1 MRLIY
6 FVNRDEENYILI
18 EEKLKQGR
26 KTNWKNSIGTHII
39 GKYKNTEFDFEV
51 LEYLYQK
58 GNPRLSICHNG
69 DVKILYPSAM
79 KTFKGFDM
87 LLDFKSRDF
96 LYNVGYHVKDDKRDF
111 VITDRKKDRDKN
123 GYLWKY
129 YKIQCNKCGFDSSEN
144 YYLGEYR
151 DEYWIEERS
160 MKSGAGCGCCSSQF
174 CVTGINDM
182 WTTNPKVA
190 ELLEDEEEGY
200 KNCIGTNRKLNFT
213 CPNCGSIRSLRP
225 YDVKK
230 YGKVTCIC
238 SDSFSYPEKFTYCLL
253 KQLDVNFIWQYSS
266 HDCKWIRDRRKY
278 DFYFKLNN
286 EEYIIETHGMQHYES
301 SFVRI
306 NSNRN
311 RSLKEEQDND
321 KYKYEM
327 AINNG
332 IKPQNYIVIDFRES
346 NLEWGKEH
354 IINSKLCSLFNLN
367 FVNWKECNSYALSSK
382 VIEVCK
388 LKESNPNYTIK
399 DICKITGIGVTSVR
413 NSLKNGKTFKEIDY
427 EYSPRKHGDGLF
439 LKVETIDGMFIG
451 NFRSTHELDRMS
463 NYLFGRHIDY
473 RNIFRNL
480 TTGGSVFDLI
490 ITPISEEEYYKNCSI
505 FNKHT
510 IKNKI
515 YKLTYKDEIKYFNS
529 YRQMKIYIKEK
540 YNIALGEKSF
550 KKYLNKKEKWNG
562 FYIESIL
569 LSKKEQDNLIAKGA
583 MIDGKI

>member
-58 GNPRLSICHNG
+58 GTLRLSICHNG

-87 LLDFKSRDF
+87 LLDFKSHDF

-111 VITDRKKDRDKN
+111 IITDRKKDRDKN
-123 GYLWKY
+123 GHLWKY

-182 WTTNPKVA
+182 WTTNPEVA
-190 ELLEDEEEGY
+190 ELLEDKEEGC
-200 KNCIGTNRKLNFT
+200 KNCIGTNRKLNFK

-225 YDVKK
+225 HDVKK

-253 KQLDVNFIWQYSS
+253 KQLGVNFIWQYSS

-382 VIEVCK
+382 VVEVCK
-388 LKESNPNYTIK
+388 LKESNPNYTVK

-473 RNIFRNL
+473 RNSYYAL
-480 TTGGSVFDLI
+480 KKCKPLFDLK
-490 ITPISEEEYYKNCSI
+490 ITPISKEEYYEKEFI
-505 FNKHT
+505 YTKYT
-510 IKNKI
+510 IKDKVYKI
-515 YKLTYKDEIKYFNS
+515 ENDNITMYFNS
-529 YRQMKIYIKEK
+529 FRQLKIYLKETF
-540 YNIALGEKSF
+540 NVSIGEKGF
-550 KKYLNKKEKWNG
+550 KKYLNNNEKWND
-562 FYIESIL
+562 FYIKSDL
-569 LSKKEQDNLIAKGA
+569 LSHKEQQELIMKGM
-583 MIDGKI
+583 MINGK